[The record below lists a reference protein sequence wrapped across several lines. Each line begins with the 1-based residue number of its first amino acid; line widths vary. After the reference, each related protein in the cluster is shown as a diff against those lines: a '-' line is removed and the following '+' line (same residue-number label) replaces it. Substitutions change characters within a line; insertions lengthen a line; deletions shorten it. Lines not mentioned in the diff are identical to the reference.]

1 MAKPP
6 VQTARK
12 IVEPKTYSVWAK
24 FNGMEFRK
32 RTNDLDA
39 TIKELQPD
47 WLHTDVFITVKKGT
61 QVSERHLNMTQAK
74 RLFRID
80 FNREVF
86 ISNLMLV

>member
-1 MAKPP
+1 MVKTPL
-6 VQTARK
+6 QITRK
-12 IVEPKTYSVWAK
+12 QVEPKTYSVWAK
-24 FNGMEFRK
+24 LNGIEVRK

-39 TIKELQPD
+39 TIKGLQPE
-47 WLHTDVFITVKKGT
+47 WLHTDVFITVKKGK